1 MSLQGGNLSTPAEV
15 IYDKPFTAADL
26 FDRLADPVFTLAAR
40 ILADPHEAEDVVQ
53 ATFVTVQTRL
63 ETFRGEGSIE
73 AWIYRIAYN
82 ESIDVLRGR
91 RFEVA
96 DPSAFMT
103 VVDLRAKTPEQ
114 EALDTDVREA
124 MESALAALSTS
135 LRAAFVLRDIQQLST
150 SEVASVLDT
159 SESAVKMRLARAR
172 AAIRVALRSYL

>member
-1 MSLQGGNLSTPAEV
+1 M
-15 IYDKPFTAADL
+15 

-53 ATFVTVQTRL
+53 TTFVTVQTRL
-63 ETFRGEGSIE
+63 DTFRGDGSIE
-73 AWIYRIAYN
+73 AWVYRIAYN

-91 RFEVA
+91 KFELA
-96 DPSAFMT
+96 DPDVFLT
-103 VVDLRAKTPEQ
+103 IQDLQTRSPEQ
-114 EALDTDVREA
+114 EALANDVREA
-124 MESALAALSTS
+124 MEAALAGLSTS

-172 AAIRVALRSYL
+172 AAVRVELRSYL